1 MAVAVEQVSQCLRA
15 SEVISAL
22 SYALDI
28 TEGQPPGHA
37 IRSCLIGMRV
47 ADELSL
53 DDETRS
59 ALFYALLLKD
69 AGCSSNAAKICTLF
83 RTDDLRFKRG
93 VKTVDWASYS
103 ENLLWLA
110 KNVAPEGSPLARA
123 AALVRL
129 GMQQGAAKE
138 IFETRCERGADIA
151 LELGFSEGTAS
162 AIRALDEHWD
172 GRGQPGGVAGEE
184 ISLLGRIVCL
194 AQTVDVFA
202 STHGVA
208 AAYRSARERRGS
220 WFDPGLVGA
229 LEAFEGD
236 GDFWARLAADDVA
249 ALVSAIEPPEQ
260 VLVLD
265 DAGLD
270 RVAGAFARVI
280 DAKSPFTARHSERVA
295 EISVAVGA
303 VLDLSPGALRRL
315 SHAALL
321 HDIGKLGVS
330 NLILDKPGRLTDD
343 ERAAVELHPAHT
355 REFLS
360 RVEPF
365 RELADDA
372 AAHHEKLDG
381 SGYPL
386 ALAGDELTQTAR
398 ILAVAD
404 VFEAMTARRPYRE
417 PLTAGVALGELERGE
432 GTLFDAVCVDALRE
446 LVNAG
451 FA

>member
-1 MAVAVEQVSQCLRA
+1 MAAVSQQLRM
-15 SEVISAL
+15 SDVISAL

-37 IRSCLIGMRV
+37 IRSCVIGMRI
-47 ADELSL
+47 ADEVGL
-53 DDETRS
+53 DDVSRS

-93 VKTVDWASYS
+93 VKTVDWASFS
-103 ENLLWLA
+103 ENVLWLA
-110 KNVAPEGSPLARA
+110 RNVAPEGSPLARA

-129 GMQQGAAKE
+129 GVQQGTAKE

-151 LELGFSEGTAS
+151 RELGFTEQTAA
-162 AIRALDEHWD
+162 AIRTLDEHWD
-172 GRGQPGGVAGEE
+172 GRGQPAGLAGEE
-184 ISLLGRIVCL
+184 IPLLGRIVCL

-202 STHGVA
+202 ATSGLA
-208 AAYRSARERRGS
+208 AAYSAARERRGT
-220 WFDPGLVGA
+220 WFDPELVGA

-236 GDFWARLAADDVA
+236 GELWSRLAGDES
-249 ALVSAIEPPEQ
+249 ALLAEIEPAER
-260 VLVLD
+260 VLVVD
-265 DAGLD
+265 DEGLD

-295 EISVAVGA
+295 EIAVAIGA
-303 VLDLSPGALRRL
+303 VLEWSPPELRRL
-315 SHAALL
+315 GHAALL

-330 NLILDKPGRLTDD
+330 NLILDKPGRLTDA
-343 ERAAVELHPAHT
+343 ERAAVELHPTHT
-355 REFLS
+355 RELLS
-360 RVEPF
+360 RVASF

-386 ALAGDELTQTAR
+386 GLAGEEMSPTAR
-398 ILAVAD
+398 VLAVAD

-417 PLTAGVALGELERGE
+417 PLPAETALAELERGD
-432 GTLFDAVCVDALRE
+432 GAQFDAGCVAALRD
-446 LVNAG
+446 LVALG
-451 FA
+451 LA

>member
-1 MAVAVEQVSQCLRA
+1 MAMVSQRLRM

-22 SYALDI
+22 SYALDL

-37 IRSCLIGMRV
+37 IRSCLIGMRL
-47 ADELSL
+47 AEELGL
-53 DDETRS
+53 DDGDRS

-93 VKTVDWASYS
+93 VKTVDWASSS

-110 KNVAPEGSPLARA
+110 RNVAPEGSPLARA

-129 GMQQGAAKE
+129 GMQQGTARD

-151 LELGFSEGTAS
+151 RELGFGERTAES
-162 AIRALDEHWD
+162 IRALDEHWD
-172 GRGQPGGVAGEE
+172 GRGQPQGLAGDE
-184 ISLLGRIVCL
+184 IPLGARILCL

-202 STHGVA
+202 STHGLPA
-208 AAYRSARERRGS
+208 AFRAARDRRGT
-220 WFDPGLVGA
+220 WFDPDLVRA

-236 GDFWARLAADDVA
+236 GEFWSRLAGDRVDDLLA
-249 ALVSAIEPPEQ
+249 RYEPPD
-260 VLVLD
+260 LVRELD
-265 DAGLD
+265 EPGLD

-295 EISVAVGA
+295 EIAVAIGTA
-303 VLDLSPGALRRL
+303 LGWSTAELRRL
-315 SHAALL
+315 SHAGLL

-330 NLILDKPGRLTDD
+330 NLILDKPGTLTDD
-343 ERAAVELHPAHT
+343 ERSAVERHPVYT
-355 REFLS
+355 REFLA

-386 ALAGDELTQTAR
+386 GLVGDELTMTAR
-398 ILAVAD
+398 ILVVAD
-404 VFEAMTARRPYRE
+404 VFEAMTARRPYRD
-417 PLTAGVALGELERGE
+417 PLPAEAALAELSRCG
-432 GTLFDAVCVDALRE
+432 GARHDAECVEALRE
-446 LVNAG
+446 LVAAG
-451 FA
+451 LA

>member
-1 MAVAVEQVSQCLRA
+1 MVMAVVSQQLRM

-37 IRSCLIGMRV
+37 VRSCLIGMRL
-47 ADELSL
+47 ADELGL
-53 DDETRS
+53 DDEARS

-93 VKTVDWASYS
+93 VKTVDWASFS
-103 ENLLWLA
+103 ENVLWLA
-110 KNVAPEGSPLARA
+110 RNVAPEGSPLARA

-129 GMQQGAAKE
+129 GVEQGTAKE

-151 LELGFSEGTAS
+151 RELGFNEDTAA
-162 AIRALDEHWD
+162 AIRTIDEHWD
-172 GRGQPGGVAGEE
+172 GRGEPAGLAAEE
-184 ISLLGRIVCL
+184 IPLLGRIVCL

-202 STHGVA
+202 ATHGLA
-208 AAYRSARERRGS
+208 ATYRAVRERRGT
-220 WFDPGLVGA
+220 WFDPELVRA

-236 GDFWARLAADDVA
+236 GAFWSQLADDA
-249 ALVSAIEPPEQ
+249 EALVSGVEPPER

-265 DAGLD
+265 DEALD

-303 VLDLSPGALRRL
+303 LLEWTPAELRRL

-330 NLILDKPGRLTDD
+330 NLILDKPGRLTDG
-343 ERAAVELHPAHT
+343 ERAAVELHPVHT
-355 REFLS
+355 RELLT

-386 ALAGDELTQTAR
+386 GLAGGELSATAR

-417 PLTAGVALGELERGE
+417 PLPAEVALAELEREDGR
-432 GTLFDAVCVDALRE
+432 LFDATCVAALRE
-446 LVNAG
+446 LVTLG
-451 FA
+451 LV